1 MYPGKWAKKTP
12 DKPAVINSA
21 TGASISFLELES
33 KSIQLA
39 HLFKSR
45 GLKRGDHVTLFTR
58 NDIKFF
64 EVSWAAMRS
73 GIYLTPANSW
83 LKAKELSYIIKNS
96 EASLIIADKALEDV
110 CVQLSLNEEKE
121 IFKLSYNGVI
131 EGYDS
136 YENAIDQFPKDPPL
150 DNPKGSF
157 MFYSSGTTGQPKG
170 VRWPLVEGQIQEDS
184 EHYLFHEKLWA
195 YDEHSISLTSCPL
208 YHAAPAHMA
217 LTAHAFGGTVVMM
230 PKFEAEDALRVIEEY
245 QITHGAWVPTQ
256 FMRMYKLPD
265 KVKALYD
272 VSSQKVITHAAAP
285 CPVELKQKM
294 IDWWGNIFYEY
305 YSGSEGIGMT
315 HANPDQWLKFPG
327 TVGKPLIGVLHI
339 CDEQGSEVPIGEI
352 GKIYFES
359 DHEFNYHNDT
369 KKREKAKHSDHS
381 SWSSFG
387 DIGYVNEEGYLFLT
401 DRESFMIIS
410 GGVNIYPQEIENLL
424 SMHED
429 VEDVAVIGIPDE
441 DMGEQVKAFIKLSQ
455 NAEIRTN
462 QEEYFIEYTRSNLAH
477 YKCPKSIDFVDD
489 LPRSDSGKLVK
500 RYLK

>member
-1 MYPGKWAKKTP
+1 
-12 DKPAVINSA
+12 
-21 TGASISFLELES
+21 
-33 KSIQLA
+33 
-39 HLFKSR
+39 
-45 GLKRGDHVTLFTR
+45 
-58 NDIKFF
+58 
-64 EVSWAAMRS
+64 
-73 GIYLTPANSW
+73 
-83 LKAKELSYIIKNS
+83 
-96 EASLIIADKALEDV
+96 
-110 CVQLSLNEEKE
+110 
-121 IFKLSYNGVI
+121 
-131 EGYDS
+131 
-136 YENAIDQFPKDPPL
+136 
-150 DNPKGSF
+150 
-157 MFYSSGTTGQPKG
+157 
-170 VRWPLVEGQIQEDS
+170 
-184 EHYLFHEKLWA
+184 
-195 YDEHSISLTSCPL
+195 
-208 YHAAPAHMA
+208 MA

-327 TVGKPLIGVLHI
+327 TVGKPLIGILHI
-339 CDEQGSEVPIGEI
+339 CDEQGHEVPIGEI

-359 DHEFNYHNDT
+359 DHEFHYHNDT

-441 DMGEQVKAFIKLSQ
+441 DMGEQVKAYIKLSQ

-462 QEEYFIEYTRSNLAH
+462 QAEYFIEYTRSNLAH
-477 YKCPKSIDFVDD
+477 YKCPKSIDFVDN
-489 LPRSDSGKLVK
+489 LPRSDAGKLVK